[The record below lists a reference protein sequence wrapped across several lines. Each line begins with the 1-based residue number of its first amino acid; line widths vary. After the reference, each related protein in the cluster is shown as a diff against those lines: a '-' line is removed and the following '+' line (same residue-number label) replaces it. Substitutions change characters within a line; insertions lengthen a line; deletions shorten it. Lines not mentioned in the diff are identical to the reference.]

1 MDFDSPELINQE
13 AIDALTPEQVEEVL
27 AILTKAGY

>member
-1 MDFDSPELINQE
+1 MGFEDAINIE
-13 AIDALTPEQVEEVL
+13 AIEALDEKTLDEVL

>member
-1 MDFDSPELINQE
+1 MKMFEDAINQE
-13 AIDALTPEQVEEVL
+13 AIEALDEKTLDELL